1 VNLNKLKN
9 KFKYLN
15 KIIIIYFLKID
26 DVNGFDNTILTP
38 FKERVESNGMSVED
52 LNLVLE

>member
-1 VNLNKLKN
+1 MWIKLK
-9 KFKYLN
+9 YTHLS